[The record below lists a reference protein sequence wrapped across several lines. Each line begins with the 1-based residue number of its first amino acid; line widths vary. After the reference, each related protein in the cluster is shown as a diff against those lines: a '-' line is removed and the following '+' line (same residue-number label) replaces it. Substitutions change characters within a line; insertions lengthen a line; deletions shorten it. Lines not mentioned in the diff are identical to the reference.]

1 MKIINPRFQLCV
13 GLYVHH
19 ELKNIILEK
28 YYFYISI
35 LYTSS
40 WTMRHIFILN
50 LMFMM
55 YGMVIFRIPQWLFE
69 NFICIS
75 HKQLQIWLMRSICSR
90 MRIVSG
96 RFMLCIHFI
105 AIRNNHLFLSA
116 FLSLHSQP
124 ADAHAGCCLFIFIY
138 NLVEIHFSFL
148 NLC

>member
-69 NFICIS
+69 NFIYIS
-75 HKQLQIWLMRSICSR
+75 HKQLHIWLMRSICSR
-90 MRIVSG
+90 TRIVSG

-105 AIRNNHLFLSA
+105 AIQETTMYSYRPFFLCIR
-116 FLSLHSQP
+116 SLLRPMQ
-124 ADAHAGCCLFIFIY
+124 DAACLYLFIILLRY
-138 NLVEIHFSFL
+138 I
-148 NLC
+148 

>member
-1 MKIINPRFQLCV
+1 MKIINSRFQLSV

-19 ELKNIILEK
+19 ELKNINLQK
-28 YYFYISI
+28 YYF
-35 LYTSS
+35 LYLM
-40 WTMRHIFILN
+40 MRHIFILN

-105 AIRNNHLFLSA
+105 AIQETTMYSYRPFFLCIR
-116 FLSLHSQP
+116 SLLRPMQ
-124 ADAHAGCCLFIFIY
+124 DAACLYLFIILLRY
-138 NLVEIHFSFL
+138 I
-148 NLC
+148 